1 MTAATHPE
9 CPALLG
15 HLLNAD
21 ERAALRLVHR
31 LLETGSSPEEILL
44 CLIAPVQADI
54 GELWAANHLS
64 VAGEHVASYINE
76 RATAAACAVV
86 DRPRRRQAKVVVVCA
101 DGEWHTLPSRLL
113 AETLRLRGYEVSY
126 LGASVPPA
134 HLASYLQ
141 QEEPAA
147 VLLSISLPVRLPS
160 ARRSVQAARLAGVP
174 ILCGGRGFGDTA
186 RWARRLGADAWA
198 ADAVKAAAV
207 LEDWPPRHPARAE
220 LDHLADD
227 EYTRLV
233 KETPG
238 LVESALAVLDQRF
251 RPMRAYT
258 TRQRDATVEDLGHI
272 AAFLAAA
279 VYVDDEGLFARFVEW
294 LATLLA
300 ARHVPP
306 AGLDLVLE
314 HLRHTLNTRPRTTRS
329 LAAGQAALQPHL

>member
-15 HLLNAD
+15 HLLSAD
-21 ERAALRLVHR
+21 EQAALRLVRR
-31 LLETGSSPEEILL
+31 LVETGSSPEDILL
-44 CLIAPVQADI
+44 RLIAPVQADI

-76 RATAAACAVV
+76 RAAAVACAGS
-86 DRPRRRQAKVVVVCA
+86 DRPPWRPEKLVVVCA

-113 AETLRLRGYEVSY
+113 AETLRLRGFAITF

-134 HLASYLQ
+134 HLTSYLQ

-174 ILCGGRGFGDTA
+174 ILCGGRGFGDSA

-198 ADAVKAAAV
+198 ADAVEAAAV
-207 LEDWPPRHPARAE
+207 LEDWPPRHPARAG

-227 EYTRLV
+227 EYSRLV
-233 KETPG
+233 KETPA
-238 LVESALAVLDQRF
+238 LVASALAVLDQRF
-251 RPMRAYT
+251 RPMSAYT
-258 TRQRDATVEDLGHI
+258 TRQREATVEDLGHI

-279 VYVDDEGLFARFVEW
+279 VYVDDDTLFTRFLQW
-294 LATLLA
+294 LAPCW
-300 ARHVPP
+300 PP
-306 AGLDLVLE
+306 G
-314 HLRHTLNTRPRTTRS
+314 TCPR
-329 LAAGQAALQPHL
+329 QAPTWSWSTCRKR